1 MYAGR
6 EYGVH
11 KAFQGKKTYGVSTE
25 EIEMYFI
32 DVQKLRQLEG
42 YVLLV
47 FQTFKEEETKL
58 FDKYYGSTYQDDE
71 GVYRWAE
78 GVTEVIYIYI
88 YIYILFRV
96 SR

>member
-1 MYAGR
+1 
-6 EYGVH
+6 
-11 KAFQGKKTYGVSTE
+11 
-25 EIEMYFI
+25 MYFI

-58 FDKYYGSTYQDDE
+58 FDKYYGSAHEDRE
-71 GVYRWAE
+71 GVYHWAV
-78 GVTEVIYIYI
+78 GVTEVIYLYIYI